1 MAIEGVS
8 GTGLEAQ
15 SSQTD
20 AVKSLIRWESPH
32 PLSIAGVTY
41 DAPAT
46 WPKRRTSAR
55 GAIYRRVSY
64 PLLGK
69 QAIRAR
75 GVECRSRLRCAGFI
89 QSTGR
94 SSASMCASSVPAA
107 SVSSVDAPMVN
118 PFAVYRMDGGTT
130 RIVGPG
136 AIITAARSAGP
147 TEQKGL
153 RKVMPAAVWVLP
165 TSIIIQATIG

>member
-1 MAIEGVS
+1 MNSISARDSLPERWRVCSDGSSRCASQSANTLQKSSRQQYSAVISTAIEGVS

-32 PLSIAGVTY
+32 PLSIVGVTY

-75 GVECRSRLRCAGFI
+75 GVE
-89 QSTGR
+89 
-94 SSASMCASSVPAA
+94 
-107 SVSSVDAPMVN
+107 
-118 PFAVYRMDGGTT
+118 
-130 RIVGPG
+130 
-136 AIITAARSAGP
+136 
-147 TEQKGL
+147 
-153 RKVMPAAVWVLP
+153 
-165 TSIIIQATIG
+165 